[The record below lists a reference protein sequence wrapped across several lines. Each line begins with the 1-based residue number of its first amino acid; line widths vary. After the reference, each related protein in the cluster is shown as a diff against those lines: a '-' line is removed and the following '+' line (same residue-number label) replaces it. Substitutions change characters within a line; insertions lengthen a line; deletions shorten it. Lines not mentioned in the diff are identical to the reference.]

1 VKTKHRGHVQVVQ
14 DGNDKVTMRDNVFQN
29 HELIDTYRVTLSTN
43 LEENS
48 NFYIVENIFLFDI
61 DVGELNNILKINEH
75 IEVNKDKDTNEYQF
89 NKKIMIDITMMKLM
103 KKKIILIKLLNTD
116 ETFIVV
122 VLLL

>member
-1 VKTKHRGHVQVVQ
+1 LIYI
-14 DGNDKVTMRDNVFQN
+14 
-29 HELIDTYRVTLSTN
+29 ELLTN

-48 NFYIVENIFLFDI
+48 NFYIVENIFLFDV

-75 IEVNKDKDTNEYQF
+75 IEVNKDKDINEYQF
-89 NKKIMIDITMMKLM
+89 NEKIMKDIMMMKLM

-122 VLLL
+122 VFVIMNKNRIIVLLFHCICKLDR